1 MTFSFNGQT
10 PTAPQA
16 RWVPEP
22 LVQVG
27 DLTSERNAAAVQRE
41 TSQAREAALER
52 EIHTLKLERENAA
65 MRARIA
71 ASDSTSYGSLKG
83 SRIPDMLGD
92 GRTHRYEATSNLV
105 ATAG

>member
-27 DLTSERNAAAVQRE
+27 DLTSERNAVAIQH
-41 TSQAREAALER
+41 EAAQAHAAAMERQIRMLTLE
-52 EIHTLKLERENAA
+52 KENAE

-71 ASDSTSYGSLKG
+71 TSDSASSGGLKG
-83 SRIPDMLGD
+83 GGVRQIPDMLGD
-92 GRTHRYEATSNLV
+92 GYYAYLRM
-105 ATAG
+105 